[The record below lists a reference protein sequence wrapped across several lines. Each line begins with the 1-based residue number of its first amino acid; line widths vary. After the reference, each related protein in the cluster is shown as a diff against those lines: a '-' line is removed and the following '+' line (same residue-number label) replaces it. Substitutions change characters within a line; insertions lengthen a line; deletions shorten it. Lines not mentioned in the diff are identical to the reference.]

1 MLQLN
6 YFYVKN
12 IAEDERM
19 ISQIHH
25 SQRGKYTSLYE
36 LYQKGTK
43 ELKEILV
50 SKILGKECVWGR
62 YSQFADGAEIMIPYC
77 IKHNGAPIGIL
88 YI

>member
-12 IAEDERM
+12 IAEDKRM

-43 ELKEILV
+43 ELKEILI
-50 SKILGKECVWGR
+50 SKILGK
-62 YSQFADGAEIMIPYC
+62 
-77 IKHNGAPIGIL
+77 
-88 YI
+88 